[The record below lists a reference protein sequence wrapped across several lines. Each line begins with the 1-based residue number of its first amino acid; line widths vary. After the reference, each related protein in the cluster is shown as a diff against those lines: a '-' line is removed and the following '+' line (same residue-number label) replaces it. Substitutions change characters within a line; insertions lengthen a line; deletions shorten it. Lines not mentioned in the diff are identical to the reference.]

1 MPPYQNESLHD
12 MHALLQQL
20 DTLNAMHSPDHLE
33 MFEGWTKNFNKL
45 KKSGNDMVLSATN
58 RATEEEVIVYEYS
71 QTEKKEDM
79 LNMLLM
85 TTPARAQYDELLKNM
100 VKSPTLKKIIMDEW
114 YKSGIDEPKQR
125 SVYAKMHPTPPPK

>member
-33 MFEGWTKNFNKL
+33 MFEGLTKTVNNI

-71 QTEKKEDM
+71 QKEKKEDI
-79 LNMLLM
+79 LNLLL
-85 TTPARAQYDELLKNM
+85 TSNAARSQYDELLKNM
-100 VKSPTLKKIIMDEW
+100 VKSPTWKKIIMNDW
-114 YKSGIDEPKQR
+114 YQQGIDTNKQR
-125 SVYAKMHPTPPPK
+125 FVYARMHPTPPPK